1 MSDMLKSR
9 MEMQELAKQYDI
21 RPVPPKPAELPG
33 AAVQVCVCLDG
44 GGGDRGSGRLQRS
57 AHCHCRF
64 ASLVLTCVPTF
75 SVFDFPLGS
84 NNR

>member
-33 AAVQVCVCLDG
+33 AAVQVRVCLDG
-44 GGGDRGSGRLQRS
+44 GALEVSPLSLPLCFFSPDLRS
-57 AHCHCRF
+57 FIVCI
-64 ASLVLTCVPTF
+64 
-75 SVFDFPLGS
+75 
-84 NNR
+84 